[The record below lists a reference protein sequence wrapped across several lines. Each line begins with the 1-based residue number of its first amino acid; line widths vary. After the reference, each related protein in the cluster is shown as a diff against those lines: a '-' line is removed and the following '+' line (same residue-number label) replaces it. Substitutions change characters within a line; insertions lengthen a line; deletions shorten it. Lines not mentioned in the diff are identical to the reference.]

1 MSTLPPGELLRAM
14 FDAAVRA
21 ALPAAVV
28 PAHLP
33 QPPAGRTVVVGAGKA
48 SAAMAGALEDHW
60 PGSLEGLVVTRY
72 GHGVP
77 CRRIEIVEAAHPV
90 PDEAGQRA
98 AEQILAMVQGL
109 GEDDLIIALIS
120 GGGSSLLS
128 LPAPGLTLEDK
139 QAVNRALLRSGAP
152 IDAMNCVRKH
162 LSAIKGGRLAAAA
175 YPAEIVT
182 LVISDVPA
190 DDPSVIAS
198 GP

>member
-28 PAHLP
+28 PPHLP

-48 SAAMAGALEDHW
+48 SAAMARALEDHW

-90 PDEAGQRA
+90 PDKAGRRA

-109 GEDDLIIALIS
+109 GEADLVIALIS

-128 LPAPGLTLEDK
+128 LPAPGLTLENK
-139 QAVNRALLRSGAP
+139 QIVNRALLRSGGPDRRDELRAQASLG
-152 IDAMNCVRKH
+152 DQGRQAR
-162 LSAIKGGRLAAAA
+162 GGNLPG
-175 YPAEIVT
+175 PARH
-182 LVISDVPA
+182 PA
-190 DDPSVIAS
+190 DLGRA
-198 GP
+198 G